1 MYFLIF
7 VIISVISIVYIIDVF
22 DLYTKIGLSLNFD
35 AKVIGLSVI
44 GIAVGPLL
52 YAIDLH
58 ITRFV
63 RSFIRDNTFIDG
75 SSINQIK
82 FFSSYSFLLVSIFIS
97 FFEELIFRGLGIFL
111 LVYYLKLNLFMA
123 IVVTSIAFGVYHF
136 KLSVA
141 VIPSRII
148 CGMILGILYISAN
161 SLIPPALAHST
172 WNFMIWNSWRR
183 EYKKIVD
190 KSK

>member
-1 MYFLIF
+1 MRVNTVPRIFTYFLIF
-7 VIISVISIVYIIDVF
+7 VIISVMSIVYIIDVF

-97 FFEELIFRGLGIFL
+97 FFDSNFEIKINRTQ
-111 LVYYLKLNLFMA
+111 NL
-123 IVVTSIAFGVYHF
+123 H
-136 KLSVA
+136 
-141 VIPSRII
+141 R
-148 CGMILGILYISAN
+148 
-161 SLIPPALAHST
+161 
-172 WNFMIWNSWRR
+172 
-183 EYKKIVD
+183 
-190 KSK
+190 